1 MKLEEIVLLG
11 SRPQLRAGFQQ
22 ICFVAL
28 ISIRVFAF
36 WANTLSKCGLQP
48 NTNMC
53 FVMPLKDM

>member
-36 WANTLSKCGLQP
+36 WANVSDTGYSIIYCLCVLL
-48 NTNMC
+48 M
-53 FVMPLKDM
+53 